1 MKLHRL
7 EIEGFGPFL
16 RRQVIDFDEYDADG
30 LFLISGKTG
39 AGKSS
44 LLDAVCFALYASVPR
59 YNSSGGKR
67 VRSDHALPDDPS
79 EVSLTFSTGEA
90 TYRVTRAPEYERP
103 KQRGGG
109 MTTQASTV
117 QLDRWDGKQWVGLAS
132 RAVDA
137 AHQLAEILQ
146 LNKEQFLQV
155 ILLAQNRFAQFLLA
169 DSNVRQ
175 GLLRTLFGTR
185 RFEDYQRQL
194 NERRKTSEQT
204 MAAARARLLDRLSD
218 AEKLVETHGWGD
230 QHVVV
235 SDAEASSLG
244 NTSDVSDDASAGE
257 TGDSVGAG
265 DVNDNADA
273 PEQFGET
280 APNPA
285 HIDTTLLPVAERL
298 EHLHRARERGDY
310 RVQTT
315 IDAADRAD
323 AARIATANEA
333 ATKRTQREH
342 QTRRD
347 TTRAELVCLEERA
360 LEVAADRAEL
370 AAAREAQIVMS
381 SIAAATRDALA
392 ATNAAEK
399 VAAARERWGAYA
411 STDSPALSLP
421 ELRALVDDRTTTLGA
436 LASAAALEQAISQH
450 EAAAAAAVQ
459 ALADAESARASL
471 REEADRIPTELAAL
485 DVTLAQLQTRIDR
498 LDDLRTN
505 QTALEIQLGA
515 AQQLA
520 GHEKEHER
528 ALHAAAEANKAAR
541 SSADAL
547 DALYQRKLEGS
558 ASELAATLTDDSPC
572 PVCGSTAHPQPAPTL
587 VDPVTDVD
595 LAAVTAE
602 RDARQREATAASEAE
617 QRAATALAQMMAAA
631 GGQSLDSL
639 IEAEQK
645 IADDI
650 ADAEAA
656 QTERDKATG
665 ARDELREREKT
676 MAAAIEAASATVA
689 TALAQRAAAEE
700 KARAATDVI
709 AAARDEWES
718 VVARIAAITAE
729 RDTAQVLV
737 TALDDAER
745 ADAAVVASR
754 TAQET
759 ALEATTFATAEAAQE
774 ASRSAD
780 QIAAL
785 DARIAEHDIIV
796 RSAKATLMEL
806 ELEVLPD
813 EPIDVDSAVA
823 VAEAAQ
829 QEWARIGSELTALR
843 GAVAALTERTAAA
856 EEEQA
861 SQEEALIAHETI
873 LRLADTV
880 SGHEPNTKRMSLET
894 FILAAELEEIVAT
907 ANVRLAD
914 MSNGRYRL
922 QHSDERVGNA
932 AAGLGINIFDTF
944 TSKAR
949 PAHSLSGGETFLA
962 SLALA
967 LGLAEVVTN
976 RAGGVRLDTLFIDE
990 GFGSLDPETLQ
1001 TAMQTLDELRSGG
1014 RTVGIISHVEAM
1026 KEEIPAQLR
1035 VEVASDGS
1043 SDIITR

>member
-90 TYRVTRAPEYERP
+90 TYRVTRSPEYERP

-257 TGDSVGAG
+257 TGDSVRAG
-265 DVNDNADA
+265 D
-273 PEQFGET
+273 ET

-323 AARIATANEA
+323 AARIATASEA

-347 TTRAELVCLEERA
+347 TTRAELVRLEERA
-360 LEVAADRAEL
+360 LAIAADRAEL
-370 AAAREAQIVMS
+370 AAAREAQTVMS

-411 STDSPALSLP
+411 PTDSPALSLP
-421 ELRALVDDRTTTLGA
+421 ELRALVDHRTTTLGA

-505 QTALEIQLGA
+505 QTALAIQLGA
-515 AQQLA
+515 ALQLA

-587 VDPVTDVD
+587 VDPVTDAD

-631 GGQSLDSL
+631 GGQSLESL

-645 IADDI
+645 LADDI

-665 ARDELREREKT
+665 VRDELREREKT

-700 KARAATDVI
+700 KVRAATDVI

-759 ALEATTFATAEAAQE
+759 ALEATTCATAEAAQE

-873 LRLADTV
+873 VRLADTV

-894 FILAAELEEIVAT
+894 FILAAELEQIVGT